1 MDYRIGI
8 GAGRRHRSSMTTT
21 FARVRTSWIG
31 FGAAVLVLVLDVL
44 TKGWAVS
51 ALSDGRDI
59 HIIWTLH
66 FALTHNEGM
75 AFSTGTNVGPFIGML
90 AIVVIAILL
99 LAMRKQGNVVS
110 VIATGCIIGG
120 ALGNVVDR
128 VFRGSGFMGGAV
140 VDFIDL
146 RWWPVFNIADI
157 GIVCGAIAVAY
168 SMIVSQPEVL
178 EGTE

>member
-1 MDYRIGI
+1 
-8 GAGRRHRSSMTTT
+8 MTSA

-31 FGAAVLVLVLDVL
+31 AGAAVAVLVLDIL

-59 HIIWTLH
+59 HILWTLH

-75 AFSTGTNVGPFIGML
+75 AFSTGTNIGPFIGML
-90 AIVVIAILL
+90 AIVVIAILV
-99 LAMRKQGNVVS
+99 ATMRKQSNTMSLV
-110 VIATGCIIGG
+110 ATGCIVGG
-120 ALGNVVDR
+120 ATGNVLDR
-128 VFRGSGFMGGAV
+128 VFRGTGFMDGAV

-146 RWWPVFNIADI
+146 RWWPVFNVADI

-168 SMIVSQPEVL
+168 SMIVSQPEEI
-178 EGTE
+178 EGTQ

>member
-1 MDYRIGI
+1 
-8 GAGRRHRSSMTTT
+8 MTSA
-21 FARVRTSWIG
+21 FARVRTSRIG
-31 FGAAVLVLVLDVL
+31 IGAALAVLILDIL

-59 HIIWTLH
+59 HIFWTLH
-66 FALTHNEGM
+66 FALSDNEGM
-75 AFSTGTNVGPFIGML
+75 AFSTGTNVGPLIGML
-90 AIVVIAILL
+90 AIVVIAILIFT
-99 LAMRKQGNVVS
+99 MRKQSSGVS
-110 VIATGCIIGG
+110 LVATGCIIGG
-120 ALGNVVDR
+120 AIGNVLDR

-146 RWWPVFNIADI
+146 RWWPVFNVADI

-168 SMIVSQPEVL
+168 SMIVSKPEVV

>member
-1 MDYRIGI
+1 
-8 GAGRRHRSSMTTT
+8 MTSA

-31 FGAAVLVLVLDVL
+31 AGAAVAVLVLDIL

-59 HIIWTLH
+59 HIFWTLH

-75 AFSTGTNVGPFIGML
+75 AYSTGTNIGPFIGML
-90 AIVVIAILL
+90 AIVVIAILV
-99 LAMRKQGNVVS
+99 ATMRKQSNTMSLV
-110 VIATGCIIGG
+110 ATGCIVGG
-120 ALGNVVDR
+120 ATGNVLDR
-128 VFRGSGFMGGAV
+128 VFRGTGFMDGAV

-146 RWWPVFNIADI
+146 RWWPVFNVADI

-168 SMIVSQPEVL
+168 SMIVSQPEEI
-178 EGTE
+178 EGTQ

>member
-1 MDYRIGI
+1 
-8 GAGRRHRSSMTTT
+8 MTSA

-31 FGAAVLVLVLDVL
+31 AGAAVAVLALDIL

-59 HIIWTLH
+59 HIFWTLH

-75 AFSTGTNVGPFIGML
+75 AFSTGTNIGPFIGML
-90 AIVVIAILL
+90 AIVVIAILV
-99 LAMRKQGNVVS
+99 ATMRKQSNAMSLV
-110 VIATGCIIGG
+110 ATGCIVGG
-120 ALGNVVDR
+120 ATGNVLDR
-128 VFRGSGFMGGAV
+128 VFRGTGFMDGAV

-146 RWWPVFNIADI
+146 RWWPVFNVADI

-168 SMIVSQPEVL
+168 SMIVSHPEEI
-178 EGTE
+178 EGTQ

>member
-1 MDYRIGI
+1 
-8 GAGRRHRSSMTTT
+8 MTSA

-31 FGAAVLVLVLDVL
+31 IGAAVAILVLDIL

-59 HIIWTLH
+59 HIFWTLH

-75 AFSTGTNVGPFIGML
+75 AFSTGTNIGPFIGML
-90 AIVVIAILL
+90 AILVIAILV
-99 LAMRKQGNVVS
+99 ATMRKQSNTMSLV
-110 VIATGCIIGG
+110 ATGCIVGG
-120 ALGNVVDR
+120 ATGNVLDR
-128 VFRGSGFMGGAV
+128 VFRGTGFMDGAV

-146 RWWPVFNIADI
+146 RWWPVFNVADI

-168 SMIVSQPEVL
+168 SMIVSHPEEI
-178 EGTE
+178 EGTQ

>member
-1 MDYRIGI
+1 MTSALARVRTSRIGI
-8 GAGRRHRSSMTTT
+8 GA
-21 FARVRTSWIG
+21 AL
-31 FGAAVLVLVLDVL
+31 AVLILDIL

-59 HIIWTLH
+59 HIFWTLH
-66 FALTHNEGM
+66 FALTYNEGM
-75 AFSTGTNVGPFIGML
+75 AFSTGTNVGPLIGML
-90 AIVVIAILL
+90 AIVVIAILIFT
-99 LAMRKQGNVVS
+99 MRKQSSGVS
-110 VIATGCIIGG
+110 LVATGCIIGG
-120 ALGNVVDR
+120 AIGNVLDR

-146 RWWPVFNIADI
+146 RWWPVFNVADI

-168 SMIVSQPEVL
+168 SMIVSKPEVV

>member
-1 MDYRIGI
+1 
-8 GAGRRHRSSMTTT
+8 MTSA
-21 FARVRTSWIG
+21 FARVRTSRIG
-31 FGAAVLVLVLDVL
+31 IGAALAVLILDIL

-59 HIIWTLH
+59 HIFWTLH
-66 FALTHNEGM
+66 FAVTYNEGM
-75 AFSTGTNVGPFIGML
+75 AFSTGTNVGPLIGML
-90 AIVVIAILL
+90 AIVVIAILIFT
-99 LAMRKQGNVVS
+99 MRKQSSGVS
-110 VIATGCIIGG
+110 LVATGCIIGG
-120 ALGNVVDR
+120 AIGNVLDR

-146 RWWPVFNIADI
+146 RWWPVFNVADI

-168 SMIVSQPEVL
+168 SMIVSKPEVV

>member
-1 MDYRIGI
+1 
-8 GAGRRHRSSMTTT
+8 MTSA

-31 FGAAVLVLVLDVL
+31 AGAAVAVLVLDIL

-59 HIIWTLH
+59 HIFWTLH

-75 AFSTGTNVGPFIGML
+75 AFSTGTNIGPFIGML
-90 AIVVIAILL
+90 AILVIAILV
-99 LAMRKQGNVVS
+99 ATMRKQSNTMSLV
-110 VIATGCIIGG
+110 ATGCIVGG
-120 ALGNVVDR
+120 ATGNVLDR
-128 VFRGSGFMGGAV
+128 VFRGTGFMDGAV

-146 RWWPVFNIADI
+146 RWWPVFNVADI

-168 SMIVSQPEVL
+168 SMIVSHPEEI
-178 EGTE
+178 EGTQ

>member
-1 MDYRIGI
+1 
-8 GAGRRHRSSMTTT
+8 MTSA

-31 FGAAVLVLVLDVL
+31 IGAAVAILVLDIL

-59 HIIWTLH
+59 HIFWTLH

-75 AFSTGTNVGPFIGML
+75 AFSTGTNIGPFIGML
-90 AIVVIAILL
+90 AIVVIAILV
-99 LAMRKQGNVVS
+99 ATMRKQSNTMSLV
-110 VIATGCIIGG
+110 ATGCIVGG
-120 ALGNVVDR
+120 ATGNVLDR
-128 VFRGSGFMGGAV
+128 VFRGAGFMDGAV

-146 RWWPVFNIADI
+146 RWWPVFNVADI

-168 SMIVSQPEVL
+168 SMIVSHPEEI
-178 EGTE
+178 EGTQ

>member
-1 MDYRIGI
+1 
-8 GAGRRHRSSMTTT
+8 MTSA

-31 FGAAVLVLVLDVL
+31 AGAAVAVLVLDIL

-59 HIIWTLH
+59 HIFWTLH

-75 AFSTGTNVGPFIGML
+75 AFSTGTNIGPFIGML
-90 AIVVIAILL
+90 AILVIAILV
-99 LAMRKQGNVVS
+99 ATMRKQSNTMSLV
-110 VIATGCIIGG
+110 ATGCIVGG
-120 ALGNVVDR
+120 ATGNVLDR
-128 VFRGSGFMGGAV
+128 VFRGTGFMDGAV

-146 RWWPVFNIADI
+146 RWWPVFNVADI

-168 SMIVSQPEVL
+168 SMIVSQPEEI
-178 EGTE
+178 EGTQ

>member
-31 FGAAVLVLVLDVL
+31 CGAAVLVLVLDVL

-99 LAMRKQGNVVS
+99 LTMRKQGNVMS

-146 RWWPVFNIADI
+146 RWWPVFNVADI
-157 GIVCGAIAVAY
+157 GIVCGALAVAY

>member
-1 MDYRIGI
+1 
-8 GAGRRHRSSMTTT
+8 MTSA

-31 FGAAVLVLVLDVL
+31 LGAAVAILVLDIL

-59 HIIWTLH
+59 HIFWTLH

-75 AFSTGTNVGPFIGML
+75 AFSTGTNIGPFIGML
-90 AIVVIAILL
+90 AIVVIAILV
-99 LAMRKQGNVVS
+99 ATMRKQSNTMSLV
-110 VIATGCIIGG
+110 ATGCIVGG
-120 ALGNVVDR
+120 ATGNVLDR
-128 VFRGSGFMGGAV
+128 VFRGTGFMDGAV

-146 RWWPVFNIADI
+146 RWWPVFNVADI

-168 SMIVSQPEVL
+168 SMIVSHPEEI
-178 EGTE
+178 EGTQ

>member
-1 MDYRIGI
+1 
-8 GAGRRHRSSMTTT
+8 MTTT

-31 FGAAVLVLVLDVL
+31 SGAAILVLVLDVL

-51 ALSDGRDI
+51 ALSDGHDI

-99 LAMRKQGNVVS
+99 LTMRKQGNVVS

-146 RWWPVFNIADI
+146 RWWPVFNVADI

-168 SMIVSQPEVL
+168 SMIVSQPEVF